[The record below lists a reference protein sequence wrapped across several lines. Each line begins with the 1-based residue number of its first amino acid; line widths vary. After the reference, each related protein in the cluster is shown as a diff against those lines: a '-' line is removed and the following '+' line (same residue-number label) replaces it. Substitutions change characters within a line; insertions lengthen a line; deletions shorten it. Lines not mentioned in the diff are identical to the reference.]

1 MGGYGIVVKRLMG
14 LTLTSPKK
22 EENYG

>member
-1 MGGYGIVVKRLMG
+1 VGGYGILVRRLMG
-14 LTLTSPKK
+14 LTLTSPQK